1 MLLRRYRL
9 TAFSGGLSDGNCE
22 LNIYATDRKK
32 RIGQLLLRRYRL
44 TAFSGGL
51 SDGS

>member
-1 MLLRRYRL
+1 MLLVHRL
-9 TAFSGGLSDGNCE
+9 TAFSGGLSDGSRG
-22 LNIYATDRKK
+22 LNINATDRKK
-32 RIGQLLLRRYRL
+32 RIGQLLLVHRL